1 MSIKHVFFLQNAVME
16 WIFYTS
22 GHGYSHGNKY
32 GELTKGEVMQ
42 NFGQVLFVS
51 KQTGHEVPS
60 I

>member
-1 MSIKHVFFLQNAVME
+1 MFFFLQNAVME

>member
-1 MSIKHVFFLQNAVME
+1 MSIKHVFFYKMQSWNGFFILLGTA
-16 WIFYTS
+16 
-22 GHGYSHGNKY
+22 SHGNKY